1 MPFTKIELKPNEF
14 VRIPVGQTN
23 YLYVDNC
30 DKEFMAQTEEGEEL
44 KIKTGAEYSLEKCN
58 FIELTN
64 PYSEVVDLE
73 FFTSNVNQYK
83 SNALAING
91 IVETRPLTPTR
102 TENSKFD
109 ISVIEKILDVNTGR
123 KVATLYNNSEDTE
136 IILKANDSTDIASI
150 GMPLKPLSS
159 IDIVSSASYYA
170 VAPAGTAN
178 LRIEEVS
185 Y

>member
-14 VRIPVGQTN
+14 VSIPVGQTN

-44 KIKTGAEYSLEKCN
+44 KIKTGAEYNLEKCN
-58 FIELTN
+58 FLELTN
-64 PYSEVVDLE
+64 PYNEIVDLE
-73 FFTSNVNQYK
+73 LFTSNVNQYK

-91 IVETRPLTPTR
+91 IVETRALTPTR
-102 TENSKFD
+102 TGNKQFD
-109 ISVIEKILDVNTGR
+109 VSVIEKILEVNTGR
-123 KVATLYNNSEDTE
+123 KVATLYNNSKENE
-136 IILKANDSTDIASI
+136 IILKANDSTNISSI
-150 GMPLKPLSS
+150 GMPLKPEST

-170 VAPAGTAN
+170 VAPAGTVD